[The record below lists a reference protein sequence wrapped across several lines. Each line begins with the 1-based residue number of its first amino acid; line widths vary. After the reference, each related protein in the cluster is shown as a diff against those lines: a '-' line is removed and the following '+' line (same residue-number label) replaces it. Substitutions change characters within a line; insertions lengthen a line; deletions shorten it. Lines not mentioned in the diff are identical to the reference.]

1 MYFKFGSS
9 IIQVMKIKK
18 IAFDLDGVIIDKP
31 PLIPKKLLERL
42 FRGKNKNGLHYR
54 FPHSKLEQK
63 IRKISHFYL
72 LRPPIR
78 KNIKFIRD
86 LAKNKKY
93 ELYII
98 SGRYSFL
105 EKETDIW
112 LEKRKIKGLF
122 KRIFINLENEQP
134 HLFKEKKLKEIGADI
149 FVDDDGILADYL
161 IDKKVSRVF
170 CFDKNIKCKVAKK
183 IDDLKYL
190 LQ

>member
-1 MYFKFGSS
+1 
-9 IIQVMKIKK
+9 MKIIK

-63 IRKISHFYL
+63 IRKFSHFYL

-78 KNIKFIRD
+78 KNIEFIRR
-86 LAKNKKY
+86 LAQDNKY

-112 LEKRKIKGLF
+112 LEKRKIKNLF
-122 KRIFINLENEQP
+122 KKIFINFGNEQP
-134 HLFKEKKLKEIGADI
+134 HVFKEKMLKELKVNI
-149 FVDDDGILADYL
+149 FVDDDNVLVDYL
-161 IDKKVSRVF
+161 IGKNLGTKFF
-170 CFDKNIKCKVAKK
+170 CFPKREIKDTNVE
-183 IDDLKYL
+183 ILEL
-190 LQ
+190 LENLI

>member
-1 MYFKFGSS
+1 
-9 IIQVMKIKK
+9 MKIKK

-42 FRGKNKNGLHYR
+42 FRGKNKNGLYYR

-78 KNIKFIRD
+78 KNIEFIRQ
-86 LAKNKKY
+86 LAQDKKN
-93 ELYII
+93 ELYAV

-112 LEKRKIKGLF
+112 LEKRKIKNLF
-122 KRIFINLENEQP
+122 KKIFINLENEQP
-134 HLFKEKKLKEIGADI
+134 HLFKERILKEIKVDI
-149 FVDDDGILADYL
+149 FVDDDLLLTRYIRERTNKTK
-161 IDKKVSRVF
+161 IF
-170 CFDKNIKCKVAKK
+170 CFPVDVREIEKIISKN
-183 IDDLKYL
+183 
-190 LQ
+190 

>member
-1 MYFKFGSS
+1 
-9 IIQVMKIKK
+9 MKVEK
-18 IAFDLDGVIIDKP
+18 IAFDLDGVFINKP

-63 IRKISHFYL
+63 VRKISHFYL

-78 KNIKFIRD
+78 KNIEFIRR
-86 LAKNKKY
+86 LAQDKKY
-93 ELYII
+93 ELYAI

-122 KRIFINLENEQP
+122 KKIFINLENKQP
-134 HLFKEKKLKEIGADI
+134 HLFKEEKLKENKIDI
-149 FVDDDGILADYL
+149 FVDDDGLLADYL
-161 IDKKVSRVF
+161 AGKNIAKIF
-170 CFDKNIKCKVAKK
+170 CFNNNEKCKISKQ
-183 IDDLKYL
+183 IDNLQDL

>member
-1 MYFKFGSS
+1 
-9 IIQVMKIKK
+9 MKIKK

-31 PLIPKKLLERL
+31 PLIPKKLLERM

-54 FPHSKLEQK
+54 FPRSKLEQK

-78 KNIKFIRD
+78 QNIEFIRR
-86 LAKNKKY
+86 LAQDEKY
-93 ELYII
+93 ELYAV

-112 LEKRKIKGLF
+112 LEKRKIKSLF
-122 KRIFINLENEQP
+122 KKIFINLKNEQP
-134 HLFKEKKLKEIGADI
+134 HLFKERILGEIRPDI
-149 FVDDDGILADYL
+149 FVDDDGPLTDYL
-161 IDKKVSRVF
+161 FQKKIAKVF
-170 CFDKNIKCKVAKK
+170 CFGQNSQCRFAKSIDKIEK
-183 IDDLKYL
+183 I

>member
-1 MYFKFGSS
+1 MEEQNK
-9 IIQVMKIKK
+9 KIK

-31 PLIPKKLLERL
+31 PFISKKLLERL

-78 KNIKFIRD
+78 QNIKFIRG

-112 LEKRKIKGLF
+112 LEKRKIKKLF
-122 KRIFINLENEQP
+122 KKIFINFENDQP
-134 HLFKEKKLKEIGADI
+134 HLFKEKIIDEIKPDI
-149 FVDDDGILADYL
+149 FIDDDGVLADYL
-161 IDKKVSRVF
+161 SQKKISRIF
-170 CFDKNIKCKVAKK
+170 CFNKNSKCKYAKTVDR
-183 IDDLKYL
+183 IENI

>member
-1 MYFKFGSS
+1 MEKQNKE
-9 IIQVMKIKK
+9 IK

-54 FPHSKLEQK
+54 FPHSKLEQR

-78 KNIKFIRD
+78 QNIKFIRG

-112 LEKRKIKGLF
+112 LEKRKIRNLF
-122 KRIFINLENEQP
+122 KKIFINYKNDQP
-134 HLFKEKKLKEIGADI
+134 HLFKEKIINEIRPDI
-149 FVDDDGILADYL
+149 FIDDDGLLSDYL
-161 IDKKVSRVF
+161 AEKVRPRIYCFSRF
-170 CFDKNIKCKVAKK
+170 PCIKAQNISVLSE
-183 IDDLKYL
+183 IVR
-190 LQ
+190 